1 MMANV
6 TLTTAE
12 ELRVK
17 LNLPTEKIRSVMFFE
32 SGFPWM
38 GQHPLAY
45 SRKSQCW
52 TAMARPGKWAMIQEN
67 QDIYLW
73 AERVDRL
80 RSEYYLL
87 RANAIL

>member
-38 GQHPLAY
+38 GSIHL
-45 SRKSQCW
+45 RI
-52 TAMARPGKWAMIQEN
+52 ARTF
-67 QDIYLW
+67 
-73 AERVDRL
+73 
-80 RSEYYLL
+80 
-87 RANAIL
+87 NAGRRW